1 MITSL
6 TARLSNR
13 NTTGALVA
21 DPDRY
26 VYIPKAP
33 GAANAAVVS
42 VVVNVQ
48 EDGSLVIPVEMVQ
61 RWERQIATPYPD
73 LTEAERSSD
82 IEQVKRYL
90 PTVIGALE

>member
-1 MITSL
+1 MDRTHAPSEIL
-6 TARLSNR
+6 NRPDVLDRLAEIEHERWAHWQRFVHDSCHE
-13 NTTGALVA
+13 
-21 DPDRY
+21 
-26 VYIPKAP
+26 
-33 GAANAAVVS
+33 
-42 VVVNVQ
+42 Q

-90 PTVIGALE
+90 PTVIEALE